1 MLASNTSGIPIT
13 TLGAAVSDPG
23 RVVGM
28 HWSNPPHVIPVI
40 EVIRGEKTS
49 QEAVD
54 LTWAMVEKIGMVPA
68 EVKRDVAGFVEN
80 RILYAIMREAL
91 HLLDEGVASA
101 EDIDKITKWGIG
113 YKLAVIGPL
122 ELLDMAGLDIYT
134 AVASYL
140 NKDLSND
147 TGISSTVTSKVDEGK
162 LGIKTQG
169 GLFEYTPEQD
179 PGAAAAPWPS
189 APRHQKG
196 SPIIVTAT
204 LRFRRGG
211 PACPSLPI
219 AAVHAAG
226 ADLMSACLVK
236 RRLLGNRVFRIVHLR
251 CVRNAGK
258 GGHSGPPLQM
268 RGAVRDWPDWH
279 RHGLSWPLMPIRR
292 RMCRRR
298 RSARSEAPSFEE
310 LNAAILTAP
319 ADASP
324 VPLADARNRA
334 GGRAGRFPNCRR
346 GHARRAGTGR
356 LLQRRGAAARLRTLH
371 GCLPFPAL

>member
-1 MLASNTSGIPIT
+1 
-13 TLGAAVSDPG
+13 
-23 RVVGM
+23 M

-68 EVKRDVAGFVEN
+68 EVKKDIAGFVEN

-140 NKDLSND
+140 NKDLSNN

-169 GLFEYTPEQD
+169 GLFEYTPEQIQELQ
-179 PGAAAAPWPS
+179 
-189 APRHQKG
+189 QK
-196 SPIIVTAT
+196 
-204 LRFRRGG
+204 R
-211 PACPSLPI
+211 
-219 AAVHAAG
+219 
-226 ADLMSACLVK
+226 
-236 RRLLGNRVFRIVHLR
+236 
-251 CVRNAGK
+251 
-258 GGHSGPPLQM
+258 
-268 RGAVRDWPDWH
+268 
-279 RHGLSWPLMPIRR
+279 
-292 RMCRRR
+292 
-298 RSARSEAPSFEE
+298 
-310 LNAAILTAP
+310 
-319 ADASP
+319 
-324 VPLADARNRA
+324 
-334 GGRAGRFPNCRR
+334 
-346 GHARRAGTGR
+346 GR
-356 LLQRRGAAARLRTLH
+356 LLLGTKKVLQS
-371 GCLPFPAL
+371 

>member
-1 MLASNTSGIPIT
+1 LIRGGFATEEEAAVGRANLIYTGDLAEAVGEADFVVETVPERADIKTEVFKQLDAATKAGAVLASNTSGIPIT
-13 TLGAAVSDPG
+13 TLGAAVADPG

-49 QEAVD
+49 QDAVD

-68 EVKRDVAGFVEN
+68 EVKKDVAGFVEN

-140 NKDLSND
+140 NKDLSNN

-169 GLFEYTPEQD
+169 GLFKYTPEQI
-179 PGAAAAPWPS
+179 
-189 APRHQKG
+189 QE
-196 SPIIVTAT
+196 
-204 LRFRRGG
+204 
-211 PACPSLPI
+211 
-219 AAVHAAG
+219 
-226 ADLMSACLVK
+226 
-236 RRLLGNRVFRIVHLR
+236 
-251 CVRNAGK
+251 
-258 GGHSGPPLQM
+258 LQ
-268 RGAVRDWPDWH
+268 
-279 RHGLSWPLMPIRR
+279 
-292 RMCRRR
+292 
-298 RSARSEAPSFEE
+298 
-310 LNAAILTAP
+310 
-319 ADASP
+319 
-324 VPLADARNRA
+324 
-334 GGRAGRFPNCRR
+334 
-346 GHARRAGTGR
+346 
-356 LLQRRGAAARLRTLH
+356 QRRGRLQLGTKKVLQS
-371 GCLPFPAL
+371 